1 MSFSDHQQQ
10 DVQIDTSEYD
20 EYANGPFSF
29 SEQELEMK
37 DHHHQEDMYFSDQQQ
52 HGNGNR
58 NSSLTILGQFDD
70 DEDADGNGGGGGAMS
85 KGKSWIQTL
94 WFSLSI
100 FFVVVATVMV
110 RVFMFFWSY
119 CRLWYVVS
127 CFLRSPVVKTPF
139 FAVCAVF
146 LWWYL

>member
-37 DHHHQEDMYFSDQQQ
+37 DHHQEDMYFSDQQHDPEQ

-70 DEDADGNGGGGGAMS
+70 DEDADGNGGAMS

-110 RVFMFFWSY
+110 RVFMFWRPKIRQTVFYGHQWLKLHFLPSV
-119 CRLWYVVS
+119 LLVV
-127 CFLRSPVVKTPF
+127 
-139 FAVCAVF
+139 
-146 LWWYL
+146 YL